1 MDAGFLWLAEN
12 SEINNTKINMPKLS
26 IIVPVYNAEKSL
38 PICLNSLLIQTMTD
52 INFWLVNDGSTDNSL
67 EVCQQ
72 YANIDSRFHVINQK
86 NAGAGKARDN
96 GIYQCDGDFIGFV
109 DADDWI
115 EADMFEKMYDAAIR
129 NDCDVVRCNV
139 VMHRNGKVKERWNPP
154 FCNQVLDK
162 TRIEQE
168 FIPLLIAPE
177 REKDFDHRLLR
188 GCDCYIFLKDTV
200 VNNHIHFTNFRS
212 GEDVIFSIEMLLNSK
227 RMFVLPN
234 TFYHYMIYNT
244 DTLSKSIKAINDPQ
258 RQKTRGF
265 MTKLLKD
272 TSGYPIVVERWK
284 QEDRRVVYLDI
295 RIAAVY
301 AQGLSSIKRLKLI
314 RNVLASDESRR
325 AFKDKIDRSLPLQMY
340 MLYLLIK
347 WKCALLLLLAVKYKL
362 RKA

>member
-1 MDAGFLWLAEN
+1 
-12 SEINNTKINMPKLS
+12 
-26 IIVPVYNAEKSL
+26 
-38 PICLNSLLIQTMTD
+38 
-52 INFWLVNDGSTDNSL
+52 
-67 EVCQQ
+67 
-72 YANIDSRFHVINQK
+72 
-86 NAGAGKARDN
+86 
-96 GIYQCDGDFIGFV
+96 
-109 DADDWI
+109 
-115 EADMFEKMYDAAIR
+115 MFEKMYDAAIR

-139 VMHRNGKVKERWNPP
+139 VMHRNGKVRERWNPP

-177 REKDFDHRLLR
+177 REKNFDHRLLR
-188 GCDCYIFLKDTV
+188 GCYCYIFLKDTV
-200 VNNHIHFTNFRS
+200 VNNHIHFTDFRS

-244 DTLSKSIKAINDPQ
+244 DTLSKSLKAINDPQ

-265 MTKLLKD
+265 MIKLLKD

-301 AQGLSSIKRLKLI
+301 AQDLSSIKRLKLI
-314 RNVLASDESRR
+314 RNILASDESRR